1 MPRDSQKMAH
11 GCSYVTGTLRVPSR
25 PYCGMNRPQ
34 VPLRHTECAYNNAF
48 TLVELLVVIA
58 IIGILVALLLPAVQA
73 ARESARRQQCV
84 NQLKQI
90 GTASHLV
97 VDTFGTFPSAGR
109 GPWPVLS
116 LSGTSVKKPDQ
127 QEIGWGFQIL
137 PYMEEQ
143 AIHDIRSPIA
153 AFQGKDLLS
162 ALVDIYIASNG
173 VPYYFCP
180 SRRSGAK
187 SKNRYLMDYA
197 SSVPTHRN
205 LDSTVPPVFNEEEY
219 WCGPPTSGK
228 LDAHSHNLNNEYTC
242 TALGIIAR
250 APRFGSAT
258 KVREVIDGLTSTM
271 MYGEKW
277 IRTSV
282 YETGAWYDDR
292 GWTDGYDPDVV
303 RSTALPPKA
312 DHDLRDASGNPID
325 GQDPFAMGGA
335 HPSGFNACF
344 GDSAVHFIAWD
355 VDPIVYNRWGNRR
368 DGQPAETP

>member
-1 MPRDSQKMAH
+1 MQ
-11 GCSYVTGTLRVPSR
+11 
-25 PYCGMNRPQ
+25 
-34 VPLRHTECAYNNAF
+34 RHSKKLFRGF

-84 NQLKQI
+84 NQLKQM
-90 GTASHLV
+90 GTASQLV

-137 PYMEEQ
+137 PFMEEQ
-143 AIHDIRSPIA
+143 AIHDIRTDIT
-153 AFQGKDLLS
+153 FYQGKDMPDVLVQ
-162 ALVDIYIASNG
+162 ALIAKNG
-173 VPYYFCP
+173 VAYYFCP
-180 SRRSGAK
+180 SRRSGAT
-187 SKNRYLMDYA
+187 NERRYLMDYA
-197 SSVPTHRN
+197 SSVPTHLN
-205 LDSTVPPVFNEEEY
+205 LDSTVPPVFDYNEY
-219 WCGPPTSGK
+219 WCNADPHSPNKPPPNGAPFTPAK
-228 LDAHSHNLNNEYTC
+228 C

-250 APRFGSAT
+250 TPNFGGAT
-258 KVREVIDGLTSTM
+258 RIKEVIDGLTSTM

-277 IRTSV
+277 IATSV

-303 RSTALPPKA
+303 RSTALPPRPD
-312 DHDLRDASGNPID
+312 DHVDDSN
-325 GQDPFAMGGA
+325 DPFAMGGA
-335 HPSGFNACF
+335 HPGGFNACF
-344 GDSAVHFIAWD
+344 GDAAVHFVAWD
-355 VDPIVYNRWGNRR
+355 VDPILYNRWGNRR